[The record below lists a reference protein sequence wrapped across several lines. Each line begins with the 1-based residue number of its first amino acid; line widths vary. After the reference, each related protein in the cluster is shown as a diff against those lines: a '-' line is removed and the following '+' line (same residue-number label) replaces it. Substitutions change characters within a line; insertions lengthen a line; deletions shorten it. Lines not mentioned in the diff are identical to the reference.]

1 MSTILH
7 NKPAP
12 TLGRL
17 WSIFGTGSWGQSTPN
32 SKLKSDADAEDKSSS
47 KVETIT
53 QKPLLPAGSLMG
65 NVSAVIY
72 LLWEFSKNDIFN
84 FSLPCTI
91 FGVALSLAKEATTS
105 PGATPSL
112 SQVLHRLPAICLF
125 QLYSL
130 LLFDLA
136 NQRHP
141 IAVAEDLI
149 NKPWRPIPSDKITS
163 DQTRR
168 LFLCM
173 VPVALALNCALGVWH
188 EGLLVLI
195 VIFVYNDLGCADE
208 PVFRDILL
216 GLSYGIYHVGSLRI
230 ALGLGQHAAAA
241 AAATNGQ
248 GETGMGLSMADV
260 ISPRGY
266 AWTAIVSAL
275 IATMIPVQDFKDL
288 DGDRARGNRTTLP
301 LLIGETASRYQ
312 LAATALVWA
321 VVGVSFWKTPVWYAA
336 PFVGYAGYIAWRL
349 LARRN
354 KVDDEVTWRNWC
366 RWTMMVYSLPAVS
379 ALGW

>member
-1 MSTILH
+1 MSTTLH
-7 NKPAP
+7 NKRVPA
-12 TLGRL
+12 LGRL
-17 WSIFGTGSWGQSTPN
+17 WSMFGTGSWDRSPSN
-32 SKLKSDADAEDKSSS
+32 PKLKCDDDDENSS
-47 KVETIT
+47 KSLTL
-53 QKPLLPAGSLMG
+53 QRPLLPAGSVMG
-65 NVSAVIY
+65 NISTVIY
-72 LLWEFSKNDIFN
+72 LLWEFSKNDIFT

-91 FGVALSLAKEATTS
+91 FGVALSLAKEATTTPS
-105 PGATPSL
+105 TPSL
-112 SQVLHRLPAICLF
+112 GQVLSRLPAICLF

-149 NKPWRPIPSDKITS
+149 NKPWRPIPSGKITS

-168 LFLCM
+168 LFLCL
-173 VPVALALNCALGVWH
+173 VPIAMALNYALGVWH

-216 GLSYGIYHVGSLRI
+216 GISYGIYHVGSLRI
-230 ALGLGQHAAAA
+230 ALGLGQHAQREAGI
-241 AAATNGQ
+241 NV
-248 GETGMGLSMADV
+248 SMADV
-260 ISPRGY
+260 ISARGY

-275 IATMIPVQDFKDL
+275 IATMISIQDLKDQ
-288 DGDRARGNRTTLP
+288 DGDRARGNRTTIP

-312 LAATALVWA
+312 LAATALTWA
-321 VVGVSFWKTPVWYAA
+321 VVGVVFWKTPVWYAA
-336 PFVGYAGYIAWRL
+336 PFVGFAGYIAWRL

-379 ALGW
+379 ALSQ